1 MALIDKTVDKIHEA
15 VQEAIG
21 AGMSPK
27 EFIRNAWVSWEQELN
42 EQKGYIAKIFE
53 KALQ

>member
-1 MALIDKTVDKIHEA
+1 MAPIDKAVDKIHEA

-21 AGMSPK
+21 VGMSPK
-27 EFIRNAWVSWEQELN
+27 EFIRNAWTSWEQELN
-42 EQKGYIAKIFE
+42 DQKIFIGKIFE